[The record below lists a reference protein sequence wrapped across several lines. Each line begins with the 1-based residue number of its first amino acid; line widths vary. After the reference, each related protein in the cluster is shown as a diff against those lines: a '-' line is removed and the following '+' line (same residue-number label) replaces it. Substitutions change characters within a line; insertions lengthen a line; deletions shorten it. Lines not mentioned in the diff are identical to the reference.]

1 MWDQFSYLADNE
13 LVVLARK
20 SDDPLVRAL
29 ADRLE
34 EKTELPKKDT
44 RYVKEER
51 HDPRG

>member
-1 MWDQFSYLADNE
+1 MWDQFSYLADHE

-34 EKTELPKKDT
+34 EKTELPKRDT
-44 RYVKEER
+44 RHVKDGR